1 LISLP
6 PLDWFPN
13 QKISHTMK
21 YALSDK
27 KTDDAPAVPL
37 GKRTRWH
44 YIYFLLAGIDILA
57 ITASISFSRAI
68 TNDFSH
74 SVHVNREWVQRQGLY
89 ADLADQ
95 SERFGDQTR
104 TAIDS
109 QTGTLERMRLLASLE
124 QIITQLQAAREDAAA
139 LAANGQSDEL
149 ARRIDQTITLSG
161 DVKREAES
169 MFTSLEGDEAEQAQK
184 HLVALQHSCTEM
196 TTLLSELN
204 QFARGTQDVRFEQQ
218 IAHADSMRGYQSMF
232 AAGILVMVL
241 TVAWYGHK
249 LAHAVHQYVD
259 TAAAQAET
267 LADQEARLRTIFNTC
282 AEGIITINPQ
292 GIIESCN
299 HATLE
304 LFHCD
309 EHEIIG
315 TQLGSLMEHR
325 DDDEAHEGPRTSRI
339 LDLKSLLG
347 SKQELVAIRPD
358 GSEFIVDFAAAEVR
372 FDDHSV
378 ITGVLHDITE
388 RKQAEA
394 ELQKARV
401 EAESATEAKSQFLA
415 NMSHEIRTPM
425 TAIIGYS
432 DLLLDPQQPTDDRV
446 QCVETIRRN
455 ADHLLTLINDILD
468 LSKIEADKM
477 TVEQIECCPCQIV
490 SDVASLMRVRAAEND
505 IGFFVEYESAIPET
519 IISDPVRVRQILI
532 NLVGNSIKFTKS
544 GYVKTQIHLDE
555 SDRSNPM
562 LHFKVIDTG
571 IGMSE
576 EQRSRLFRPFTQADY
591 STTRKFG
598 GTGLGLTI
606 CKRLVEILGGTIDVT
621 SVPGLGSSFF
631 FSIPTGSLENT
642 RLLQSPSEYAEIGEV
657 ETPNRPQ
664 SASNPAR
671 ESLAARVL
679 LAEDGVD
686 NRRLISHHLKKAG
699 VSVTTAENGKLA
711 YDEATSAKDSGVPF
725 DLIFMDM
732 QMPVMD
738 GYQATS
744 RLREDGYTGPI
755 VALTAHA
762 MSGDRQKCIS
772 AGCDEY
778 LTKPIDPQQLFA
790 MIRTLAPET
799 VKMKDPATAVA
810 ERPVTAPA
818 VAQACLPTEP
828 AASPAAP
835 ATQAPMAAVESAAE
849 SRAASE
855 PSVAAAPP
863 LEIVAAA
870 EVSLPSVA
878 ASQSSASPLVTS
890 DTASSITEQ
899 PAPVVRPAAGHT
911 VDCEPL
917 LSDFADDEE
926 MMEIIEPFVSGLDER
941 VATMQQALAS
951 SDYEALSCVAHQL
964 KGAAGGYGY
973 PSISDA
979 AKVLELGAKSR
990 EPVSS
995 LEAPLARV
1003 VALCAAA
1010 RVGLFGNMAASDV
1023 QLPVASQTV
1032 ASAEPQSENPPQVPG
1047 TVEVPAATLASDS
1060 EADSLETMSS
1070 ELQRLMA
1077 EIAELR
1083 QRTKDAPVA
1092 VSNVSS

>member
-1 LISLP
+1 
-6 PLDWFPN
+6 
-13 QKISHTMK
+13 
-21 YALSDK
+21 
-27 KTDDAPAVPL
+27 
-37 GKRTRWH
+37 
-44 YIYFLLAGIDILA
+44 
-57 ITASISFSRAI
+57 
-68 TNDFSH
+68 
-74 SVHVNREWVQRQGLY
+74 
-89 ADLADQ
+89 
-95 SERFGDQTR
+95 
-104 TAIDS
+104 
-109 QTGTLERMRLLASLE
+109 MRLLASLE
-124 QIITQLQAAREDAAA
+124 QVITQLQAAQEDAAV

-149 ARRIDQTITLSG
+149 ARRLEQTITLSG
-161 DVKREAES
+161 DVKREAEG
-169 MFTSLEGDEAEQAQK
+169 MFTSLEGDDADQAEK

-218 IAHADSMRGYQSMF
+218 IEHADSMRGYQSMF

-241 TVAWYGHK
+241 AVAWYGHK
-249 LAHAVHQYVD
+249 LARAVHQYVD
-259 TAAAQAET
+259 TAADQAEA

-282 AEGIITINPQ
+282 AEGIITIDPH

-304 LFHCD
+304 LFQCEESD
-309 EHEIIG
+309 IIG

-325 DDDEAHEGPRTSRI
+325 DDDETHEGTRTSRI
-339 LDLKSLLG
+339 LDLQSLLG

-388 RKQAEA
+388 RKQSES
-394 ELQKARV
+394 ELQMARV

-432 DLLLDPQQPTDDRV
+432 DLLLDPQQPADDRV

-519 IISDPVRVRQILI
+519 IISDPVRVRQVLI

-555 SDRSNPM
+555 SDAANPM

-576 EQRSRLFRPFTQADY
+576 EQRNRLFRPFTQADY

-606 CKRLVEILGGTIDVT
+606 CKRLVEMLGGTIDVT
-621 SVPGLGSSFF
+621 SVPALGSSFY
-631 FSIPTGSLENT
+631 FSIPTGSLENVK
-642 RLLQSPSEYAEIGEV
+642 LLQSPSEYVEVGEDD
-657 ETPNRPQ
+657 PSGQPQ
-664 SASNPAR
+664 STGEATP

-699 VSVTTAENGKLA
+699 VNVTTAENGKLA
-711 YDEATSAKDSGVPF
+711 YDEATSATDSGVPF

-744 RLREDGYTGPI
+744 RLRQDGYSGPI

-762 MSGDRQKCIS
+762 MSGDREKCIT

-778 LTKPIDPQQLFA
+778 LTKPIDPQKLFA
-790 MIRTLAPET
+790 MIRKFAPET
-799 VKMKDPATAVA
+799 VKADQQEAPAT
-810 ERPVTAPA
+810 ETPAPA
-818 VAQACLPTEP
+818 P
-828 AASPAAP
+828 ASSIAAPVETVPAPASPTPALHPVLDTPVPAESATAETPLVSASALPISHMSQSETQDTTPSIPAPIAAP
-835 ATQAPMAAVESAAE
+835 AATLA
-849 SRAASE
+849 
-855 PSVAAAPP
+855 
-863 LEIVAAA
+863 
-870 EVSLPSVA
+870 
-878 ASQSSASPLVTS
+878 
-890 DTASSITEQ
+890 
-899 PAPVVRPAAGHT
+899 

-917 LSDFADDEE
+917 LSNFVDDAD
-926 MMEIIEPFVSGLDER
+926 MMEIIEPFVAGLDER
-941 VATMQQALAS
+941 VATMQQALAG
-951 SDYEALSCVAHQL
+951 SDYETLSCVAHQL

-979 AKVLELGAKSR
+979 AKVVELGAKSQ

-995 LEAPLARV
+995 LKDPLARV
-1003 VALCAAA
+1003 VSLCAGA
-1010 RVGLFGNMAASDV
+1010 RAGLSGTTSANSV
-1023 QLPVASQTV
+1023 QPPNTSQTV
-1032 ASAEPQSENPPQVPG
+1032 ASAEPAGENCLQPPNATEQTAPNAAEQHG
-1047 TVEVPAATLASDS
+1047 TTTETHS
-1060 EADSLETMSS
+1060 EAASLENMSS

-1077 EIAELR
+1077 EITELQ
-1083 QRTKDAPVA
+1083 QRTAKTPAQVGGA
-1092 VSNVSS
+1092 SS

>member
-1 LISLP
+1 
-6 PLDWFPN
+6 
-13 QKISHTMK
+13 MK
-21 YALSDK
+21 YASLDSPAEDS
-27 KTDDAPAVPL
+27 PAVPL

-89 ADLADQ
+89 ADLAEQ
-95 SERFGDQTR
+95 SERFGEQTR

-109 QTGTLERMRLLASLE
+109 HTGTLERMRLLTSLE
-124 QIITQLQAAREDAAA
+124 QVITQLEAAREDATA

-149 ARRIDQTITLSG
+149 ARRLDQTITLSG
-161 DVKREAES
+161 DVKREAEG
-169 MFTSLEGDEAEQAQK
+169 MFTSLEGDDTDQAQK

-218 IAHADSMRGYQSMF
+218 IAHADSMRGYQSWMF
-232 AAGILVMVL
+232 AAGTLLVL
-241 TVAWYGHK
+241 AVACYGHK
-249 LAHAVHQYVD
+249 LARAVHQYVD
-259 TAAAQAET
+259 TAAEQADT

-282 AEGIITINPQ
+282 AEGIITIDSH
-292 GIIESCN
+292 GLIESCN

-304 LFHCD
+304 LFQCD
-309 EHEIIG
+309 ENDIIG

-325 DDDEAHEGPRTSRI
+325 DVGESNADRPSSRI
-339 LDLKSLLG
+339 LDLKSLIG
-347 SKQELVAIRPD
+347 TKKELVAIRPD

-372 FDDHSV
+372 FNDHSV
-378 ITGVLHDITE
+378 ITGVMHDITE
-388 RKQAEA
+388 RKQAEV
-394 ELQKARV
+394 ELKMARV
-401 EAESATEAKSQFLA
+401 DAEAATEAKSQFLA

-432 DLLLDPQQPTDDRV
+432 DLLLDPQQPVDDRV

-555 SDRSNPM
+555 GDSTNPM

-571 IGMSE
+571 IGMTE

-631 FSIPTGSLENT
+631 FSIPTGPLKNVK
-642 RLLQSPSEYAEIGEV
+642 LLQSPSEYAEIAEA
-657 ETPNRPQ
+657 ESSEQAQ
-664 SASNPAR
+664 SAGEAAR
-671 ESLAARVL
+671 ETLAARVL

-699 VSVTTAENGKLA
+699 VNVTTAENGKLA
-711 YDEATSAKDSGVPF
+711 YDKATSAKDSGVPF

-744 RLREDGYTGPI
+744 RLRQDGYSGPI

-762 MSGDRQKCIS
+762 MNGDRQKCIT

-778 LTKPIDPQQLFA
+778 LTKPIDPQKLFA
-790 MIRTLAPET
+790 MIRNFAPET
-799 VKMKDPATAVA
+799 VKQAETETQQIVAAPVIAPASPVAAALPVSEAPAPAAPATVAVA
-810 ERPVTAPA
+810 SPEQASAEICQVAVPPSPVSQVVSQEIQATAPSIPVPQSP
-818 VAQACLPTEP
+818 VAAP
-828 AASPAAP
+828 AASPA
-835 ATQAPMAAVESAAE
+835 
-849 SRAASE
+849 
-855 PSVAAAPP
+855 
-863 LEIVAAA
+863 
-870 EVSLPSVA
+870 
-878 ASQSSASPLVTS
+878 
-890 DTASSITEQ
+890 
-899 PAPVVRPAAGHT
+899 

-917 LSDFADDEE
+917 LSDFADDAD

-951 SDYEALSCVAHQL
+951 SDYETLSCVAHQL

-979 AKVLELGAKSR
+979 AKVVELGAKSK
-990 EPVSS
+990 EPVSL
-995 LEAPLARV
+995 LEAPIARV
-1003 VALCAAA
+1003 VSLCTGA
-1010 RVGLFGNMAASDV
+1010 RIGLSGSPGTSEA
-1023 QLPVASQTV
+1023 QPPVLSQTV
-1032 ASAEPQSENPPQVPG
+1032 ASAEPAGDNQLQSPRGAEIPNNTGQPG
-1047 TVEVPAATLASDS
+1047 PTTGTSS
-1060 EADSLETMSS
+1060 EAASLESMSS
-1070 ELQRLMA
+1070 ELQRLMT

-1083 QRTKDAPVA
+1083 QQTAETPAPVGGA
-1092 VSNVSS
+1092 RS

>member
-1 LISLP
+1 
-6 PLDWFPN
+6 
-13 QKISHTMK
+13 MK
-21 YALSDK
+21 YAPLDSPAEDS
-27 KTDDAPAVPL
+27 PAVPL

-89 ADLADQ
+89 ADLAEQ
-95 SERFGDQTR
+95 SERFGEQTR

-109 QTGTLERMRLLASLE
+109 QTGTLERMRLLTSLE
-124 QIITQLQAAREDAAA
+124 QVITQLEAAREDATA

-149 ARRIDQTITLSG
+149 ARRLDQTITLSG
-161 DVKREAES
+161 DVKREAEG
-169 MFTSLEGDEAEQAQK
+169 MFTSLESDDTDQAQK

-218 IAHADSMRGYQSMF
+218 IAHADSMRGYQSWMF
-232 AAGILVMVL
+232 AAGTLMVL
-241 TVAWYGHK
+241 AVACYGHK
-249 LAHAVHQYVD
+249 LARAVHHYVD
-259 TAAAQAET
+259 TAAEQAET

-282 AEGIITINPQ
+282 AEGIITMNPQ

-299 HATLE
+299 HATLD
-304 LFHCD
+304 LFQCD
-309 EHEIIG
+309 ERDIIG
-315 TQLGSLMEHR
+315 TQIGSLMEHR
-325 DDDEAHEGPRTSRI
+325 DEDESGEHTRTTRI
-339 LDLKSLLG
+339 LDLESLIG
-347 SKQELVAIRPD
+347 TKQELVAIRPD
-358 GSEFIVDFAAAEVR
+358 GSIFLVEFASAEVR

-388 RKQAEA
+388 RKLAEA
-394 ELQKARV
+394 EIQQSRIA
-401 EAESATEAKSQFLA
+401 AESATEAKSQFLA

-432 DLLLDPQQPTDDRV
+432 DLLLDPKQPADDRV

-477 TVEQIECCPCQIV
+477 TVEQIECVPCQIV
-490 SDVASLMRVRAAEND
+490 SDVASLMRVRAAESD

-555 SDRSNPM
+555 GDGTNPM

-571 IGMSE
+571 IGMTE

-606 CKRLVEILGGTIDVT
+606 CKRLVEMLGGSIDVT

-631 FSIPTGSLENT
+631 FSIPTGSLENVKM
-642 RLLQSPSEYAEIGEV
+642 LQSPSEYAEIAES
-657 ETPNRPQ
+657 ETPEQ
-664 SASNPAR
+664 AQPAGEAVR
-671 ESLAARVL
+671 ETLSARVL

-711 YDEATSAKDSGVPF
+711 YDEATSAKDRGVPF

-744 RLREDGYTGPI
+744 RLRQDGYSGPV

-762 MSGDRQKCIS
+762 MSGDREKCMT

-778 LTKPIDPQQLFA
+778 LTKPIDPQKLFA
-790 MIRTLAPET
+790 MIRKFAPET
-799 VKMKDPATAVA
+799 VKLADPAT
-810 ERPVTAPA
+810 
-818 VAQACLPTEP
+818 P
-828 AASPAAP
+828 AA
-835 ATQAPMAAVESAAE
+835 
-849 SRAASE
+849 E
-855 PSVAAAPP
+855 PSVAAP
-863 LEIVAAA
+863 
-870 EVSLPSVA
+870 
-878 ASQSSASPLVTS
+878 ASPLAAAYPAPEVP
-890 DTASSITEQ
+890 APFA
-899 PAPVVRPAAGHT
+899 PAPVAIAPAASASAKPCQVAAPALPVSQAVSQVIQNT
-911 VDCEPL
+911 TPSVPIPPAPAAAPATSPAADCEPL
-917 LSDFADDEE
+917 LSDFADDAD

-941 VATMQQALAS
+941 AATMQKALAS

-979 AKVLELGAKSR
+979 AKVVELGAKSR
-990 EPVSS
+990 EPASS
-995 LEAPLARV
+995 LETPVARV
-1003 VALCAAA
+1003 VSLCAGA
-1010 RVGLFGNMAASDV
+1010 RVGLFGSPGTAGAQPSVAA
-1023 QLPVASQTV
+1023 QTV
-1032 ASAEPQSENPPQVPG
+1032 ALPEPAGDNRLQSPDVTELQGNTVLPKHPVQPG
-1047 TVEVPAATLASDS
+1047 TTTETFS
-1060 EADSLETMSS
+1060 EAASLESMSS

-1083 QRTKDAPVA
+1083 QRTAEAPAPVGSA
-1092 VSNVSS
+1092 CS

>member
-1 LISLP
+1 
-6 PLDWFPN
+6 
-13 QKISHTMK
+13 MK
-21 YALSDK
+21 YASLSSS
-27 KTDDAPAVPL
+27 DDNAQAVPL

-89 ADLADQ
+89 ADLAEQ
-95 SERFGDQTR
+95 SERFGEQTR

-109 QTGTLERMRLLASLE
+109 HTGTLERMRLLASLE
-124 QIITQLQAAREDAAA
+124 QVITQLQVARGDAAA
-139 LAANGQSDEL
+139 MAANGQSDEL
-149 ARRIDQTITLSG
+149 ARRLEQTITLSG
-161 DVKREAES
+161 DVKREAEG
-169 MFTSLEGDEAEQAQK
+169 MFTSLESDKADEAQK

-218 IAHADSMRGYQSMF
+218 IEHADSMRGYQSMF

-241 TVAWYGHK
+241 AVAWYGHK

-282 AEGIITINPQ
+282 AEGIITMNPQ

-304 LFHCD
+304 LFQCD
-309 EHEIIG
+309 ERDIIG
-315 TQLGSLMEHR
+315 TQVGSLMEHR
-325 DDDEAHEGPRTSRI
+325 DEDESGEHTRTSRI
-339 LDLKSLLG
+339 LDLDSLIG
-347 SKQELVAIRPD
+347 TKQELVAIRPD
-358 GSEFIVDFAAAEVR
+358 GSIFLVEFASAEVR

-388 RKQAEA
+388 RKLAEA
-394 ELQKARV
+394 ELQQSRIA
-401 EAESATEAKSQFLA
+401 AESATEAKSQFLA

-432 DLLLDPQQPTDDRV
+432 DLLLDPTQPSEERV

-477 TVEQIECCPCQIV
+477 TVEQIECSPCQIV
-490 SDVASLMRVRAAEND
+490 SDVASLMRVRASEKN
-505 IGFFVEYESAIPET
+505 IGFFVEYESAIPES

-532 NLVGNSIKFTKS
+532 NLIGNSIKFTKS
-544 GYVKTQIHLDE
+544 GYVKTQIHLE
-555 SDRSNPM
+555 SVDGSSPM

-571 IGMSE
+571 IGMTE

-606 CKRLVEILGGTIDVT
+606 CKRLVEMLGGSIDVT
-621 SVPGLGSSFF
+621 SVPGLGSSFL
-631 FSIPTGSLENT
+631 FSIPTGSLENVK
-642 RLLQSPSEYAEIGEV
+642 LLQSPSEAEIVSDLNEAA
-657 ETPNRPQ
+657 EAA
-664 SASNPAR
+664 SAAASQN
-671 ESLAARVL
+671 LAARVL

-699 VSVTTAENGKLA
+699 VNVTTAENGKLA
-711 YDEATSAKDSGVPF
+711 YDAATAAVADGSPF

-744 RLREDGYTGPI
+744 RLRQDGYTGPI
-755 VALTAHA
+755 IALTAHA
-762 MSGDRQKCIS
+762 MTGDREKCLT

-778 LTKPIDPQQLFA
+778 LTKPIDPQRLFT
-790 MIRTLAPET
+790 MIRNFAPDSIKT
-799 VKMKDPATAVA
+799 SDAVA
-810 ERPVTAPA
+810 PSATNTARLPHHSLETA
-818 VAQACLPTEP
+818 LPTAAEQLPSSPPSEASGLTCDQRSSQPLPTVNP
-828 AASPAAP
+828 AIEAAP
-835 ATQAPMAAVESAAE
+835 PVSQPTAAVEPVLPAIEPVPALPT
-849 SRAASE
+849 ATQPVPPMTVP
-855 PSVAAAPP
+855 PSV
-863 LEIVAAA
+863 
-870 EVSLPSVA
+870 
-878 ASQSSASPLVTS
+878 SAQPAI
-890 DTASSITEQ
+890 TASIT
-899 PAPVVRPAAGHT
+899 VK
-911 VDCEPL
+911 PL
-917 LSDFADDEE
+917 LSDFADDTD
-926 MMEIIEPFVSGLDER
+926 MMEIIEPFVLGLEER
-941 VATMQQALAS
+941 VAAMQQALAT
-951 SDYEALSCVAHQL
+951 SDYETLSCVAHQL

-973 PSISDA
+973 PSISEA
-979 AKVLELGAKSR
+979 AKVVELGAKSQQ
-990 EPVSS
+990 PQSS
-995 LEAPLARV
+995 LESPLAHV
-1003 VALCAAA
+1003 VSLCAGA
-1010 RVGLFGNMAASDV
+1010 RQGLFGEAAES
-1023 QLPVASQTV
+1023 ASQPAPTPQPVTTGITV
-1032 ASAEPQSENPPQVPG
+1032 ASAPESSQNQTQSRPG
-1047 TVEVPAATLASDS
+1047 TVPCASGGSGQSSPTTID
-1060 EADSLETMSS
+1060 AMTS

-1077 EIAELR
+1077 EVAALR
-1083 QRTKDAPVA
+1083 QQQSVAPQGIPIGA
-1092 VSNVSS
+1092 AGN